1 MYCLWQELAHLV
13 NKILLSVVQVYSRG
27 KTPIVLLVLLLL
39 GNYNFSRAETPL
51 VTVLDGVYS
60 DAQAMRGK
68 NNYKRFCSD
77 CHLSNLQGEGL
88 EPPLVSSWFMDAWR
102 EDYLASLFDYMQT
115 RMPKGRDV
123 TPGSLKEAQYVDIL
137 AYILQQ
143 NDLPAGNKE
152 LTRMDINTTFLV
164 GLDGPAPLP
173 STALGRVVGCLVQE
187 DDNLIIK
194 NASQPARVREAD
206 VTDIRELQ
214 KSAEMPLGDL
224 SYSLSNL
231 EFLPNSSTLKAT
243 AGSKVQVKGVIKSL
257 GATPLIFVLSLEPTG
272 QSC

>member
-1 MYCLWQELAHLV
+1 MYCLWQQLAHRV
-13 NKILLSVVQVYSRG
+13 NKSMLPVRRMYFRRKAANVFLA
-27 KTPIVLLVLLLL
+27 LLLL
-39 GNYNFSRAETPL
+39 ANYNFSRAETPP

-60 DAQAMRGK
+60 EAQAMRGK
-68 NNYKRFCSD
+68 NTYKRFCSD

-102 EDYLASLFDYMQT
+102 EDYLASLFDYMQA

-123 TPGSLKEAQYVDIL
+123 TPGSLKEAQYIDIL

-206 VTDIRELQ
+206 VTDNRELQ
-214 KSAEMPLGDL
+214 KSAQTPLGDL
-224 SYSLSNL
+224 YYSLSNL
-231 EFLPNSSTLKAT
+231 EFLPNTSTLKAIT
-243 AGSKVQVKGVIKSL
+243 GSKVQVKGVIKSL